1 MQVIMNL
8 VGWALDALIVVSML
22 AALVAALVLA
32 VRKAPLR
39 PRT

>member
-8 VGWALDALIVVSML
+8 VGWALEALIVVGVL
-22 AALVAALVLA
+22 AALVVALVLA

-39 PRT
+39 PRA